1 MLDINPG
8 LIIWTIITFAI
19 VVLVLGKFAWKPL
32 VAALQRRE
40 QNIHDALQRAEE
52 AKKEAERVLAENKAA
67 LAKAN
72 EETARIIREGRELAE
87 QLKNEIL
94 AKANDNA
101 KDALLQAQEAIQRE
115 KEAALLQLRSEVA
128 DLAVTAAEK
137 ILDETL
143 DAPRQKKMVDKVLQ
157 QLPKN

>member
-8 LIIWTIITFAI
+8 LIIWTIITFAL
-19 VVLVLGKFAWKPL
+19 VVLVLGKYAWKPL
-32 VAALQRRE
+32 INALQARE
-40 QNIHDALQRAEE
+40 KNIYDALRHAED

-72 EETARIIREGRELAE
+72 EETARLIREGRELAE

-101 KDALLQAQEAIQRE
+101 KNILSQAQETIQRE
-115 KEAALLQLRSEVA
+115 KEAALLQLRNEVA

-137 ILDETL
+137 ILDESL
-143 DAPRQKKMVDKVLQ
+143 DTSKQKKIVDKVLQ